1 MNTIPPSPFLSVIVC
16 VYNEE
21 PNIRPLVEK
30 IRIDLDGLDYELLY
44 VDDGSTDGTLAA
56 LKSVMDE
63 RMRVV
68 EFRKNYGQSAALA
81 AGIAEARGAY
91 LATLDG
97 DLQNDP
103 ADIPGMLR
111 LAVDEGWDLV
121 AGERANRQDGM
132 LLRKIPS
139 RIANAIIR
147 KSTGVYIR
155 DYGCTLKVFRSE
167 VAKDMGLYGELHRFI
182 PVLASLEGA
191 RITQVPVRH
200 HPRIHGQSKYGIG
213 RTFRVVSDLLLMVF
227 FRRYL
232 QKPMHLFGTAGVLA
246 FGLGVLINIYLLGL
260 KLAGNDIWGKPLLI
274 LGVILLLGG
283 IQLVTIG
290 IITEIMMR
298 TYYESQNKTVYRI
311 RRIHPG
317 SRD

>member
-1 MNTIPPSPFLSVIVC
+1 MKRPLLSVIVC

-21 PNIRPLVEK
+21 ENIRPLVEK
-30 IRIDLDGLDYELLY
+30 IRRDLADLDYELIY
-44 VDDGSTDGTLAA
+44 VDDGSTDGTLRELRA
-56 LKSVMDE
+56 LLDE
-63 RMRVV
+63 RTRVV
-68 EFRKNYGQSAALA
+68 EFRKNYGQSPALA
-81 AGIAEARGAY
+81 AGIADARGEY

-103 ADIPGMLR
+103 ADIPGMLD
-111 LAVDEGWDLV
+111 LAIREEWDLV
-121 AGERANRQDGM
+121 AGARANRQDGM

-147 KSTGVYIR
+147 SATGVHIR

-191 RITQVPVRH
+191 RITQVDVRH
-200 HPRIHGQSKYGIG
+200 HPRIHGTSKYGLG

-227 FRRYL
+227 LRRYM

-246 FGLGVLINIYLLGL
+246 LLAGVLINLYLFGL
-260 KLAGNDIWGKPLLI
+260 KLLGQDIWGKPLLI

-283 IQLVTIG
+283 IQLITIG
-290 IITEIMMR
+290 IVVEIMMR
-298 TYYESQNKTVYRI
+298 TYYESQQKTVYRV
-311 RRIHPG
+311 RRVLTEADRG
-317 SRD
+317 

>member
-1 MNTIPPSPFLSVIVC
+1 MSQPYLSVIVC
-16 VYNEE
+16 VFNEE
-21 PNIRPLVEK
+21 ANIRPLVEK
-30 IRIDLDGLDYELLY
+30 IRQDLAGIDYELIY
-44 VDDGSTDGTLAA
+44 VDDGSTDGTLRELQA
-56 LKSVMDE
+56 LLDE
-63 RMRVV
+63 RLRVV

-81 AGIAEARGAY
+81 AGIEAARGEY

-103 ADIPGMLR
+103 ADIPGMLG
-111 LAVDEGWDLV
+111 LAEREGWDLV
-121 AGERANRQDGM
+121 AGVRANRKDGM

-147 KSTGVYIR
+147 SATKVYIR

-191 RITQVPVRH
+191 RITQVDVRH

-213 RTFRVVSDLLLMVF
+213 RTFRVISDLLLMVF
-227 FRRYL
+227 FRRYM

-246 FGLGVLINIYLLGL
+246 LLAGVLINLYLLGL
-260 KLAGNDIWGKPLLI
+260 KLMGQDIWGKPLLI

-283 IQLVTIG
+283 IQLITIG
-290 IITEIMMR
+290 IVVEIMMR
-298 TYYESQNKTVYRI
+298 TYYESQQKTVYRI
-311 RRIHPG
+311 RRVLTG
-317 SRD
+317 SNRG